1 MPVLQ
6 LAVPS
11 PSAAEDPKMALSR
24 GILVLSAGVLHA
36 MACESSKSFDQV
48 TCWLLFLFPSQVCPE
63 GLNSTLKNP
72 RGPSKRDCL
81 VAPLVA

>member
-1 MPVLQ
+1 
-6 LAVPS
+6 
-11 PSAAEDPKMALSR
+11 MALSR

-48 TCWLLFLFPSQVCPE
+48 TCWLPFLLPSQVCPE
-63 GLNSTLKNP
+63 GLSSTLKNP